1 MQRRLLLLLLLL
13 LNPFDMGK
21 TQCDDDGRE
30 SRAEQTLTGHVE
42 AVLEVARWCRVEID
56 SATVVACV
64 Q

>member
-1 MQRRLLLLLLLL
+1 MLLL